1 MTPIESDGVYAG
13 IPYRV
18 LPDSSIEAMLPV
30 GLVKFKNIDQFLA
43 ATANAPAITSESRS
57 IMSRDVLEN
66 KNRQKTNVPASA
78 RPLDYYSI
86 LLEAIHKAE
95 HNSAQLRALVYER
108 ARFNLKREFLFGYSS
123 LGLSEV
129 VQHVNDF
136 ELAVARIEANVVDV
150 KPSPAYREQVE
161 PREIDHSS
169 SGGAVQIMPPTAA
182 PPIYEDFPS
191 YKWADNR
198 KLDRR
203 SIEAGTYLRA
213 ATLLLGSLLVAIVF
227 VGAMIAG
234 ALWHSPKEPSQIEI
248 AHKSPATG
256 DTSVSGSNSDEDS
269 AKPAK
274 NSSEVPFPLPTSFG
288 IYALSDNKLT
298 KLEALPIRVPD
309 PRVTLSAEITKPSIT
324 IISGNKLAFILFRRD
339 LLNNAPEKVTLRV
352 VARVA
357 RETKFVGG
365 KATIINFERAWR
377 VRNTSLE
384 YKVSPIVG
392 QPEMVI
398 AQTDDNQSLAA
409 GRYALVLNGIGY
421 DFTIEGGIQSPAH
434 CLEGFQASNGTVYS
448 ECRKVPSGGHASSG
462 L

>member
-1 MTPIESDGVYAG
+1 MTPFESDGVYAG

-18 LPDSSIEAMLPV
+18 LPDSSIEAMLPG
-30 GLVKFKNIDQFLA
+30 GLVKFKNMDQFLA
-43 ATANAPAITSESRS
+43 ASANAQAMRS
-57 IMSRDVLEN
+57 IMSHDVLEN
-66 KNRQKTNVPASA
+66 TNRQRANVPAST

-86 LLEAIHKAE
+86 LLEAIHKTE

-123 LGLSEV
+123 LGLSDV

-136 ELAVARIEANVVDV
+136 ELAIARIEANAVDV

-169 SGGAVQIMPPTAA
+169 SGSAVQIMPPKATSARF
-182 PPIYEDFPS
+182 EDVSS
-191 YKWADNR
+191 YQQVENR

-203 SIEAGTYLRA
+203 QKEAGQYLRA
-213 ATLLLGSLLVAIVF
+213 ATLIFGSSLVAIVF
-227 VGAMIAG
+227 IGALIAG
-234 ALWHSPKEPSQIEI
+234 TLWHSTKEPPQIEI

-256 DTSVSGSNSDEDS
+256 ETTVSGSNLIEDS
-269 AKPAK
+269 ARPAN
-274 NSSEVPFPLPTSFG
+274 NSSKVPFSLPTSFG
-288 IYALSDNKLT
+288 IYALSDDKLI
-298 KLEALPIRVPD
+298 KLETLPIRIPD
-309 PRVTLSAEITKPSIT
+309 PRVALSAEITKPSLT
-324 IISGNKLAFILFRRD
+324 TLSGNKLAFIFFRRD

-352 VARVA
+352 VARVV
-357 RETKFVGG
+357 RETKFVNS
-365 KATIINFERAWR
+365 KATIINLEGAWR

-384 YKVSPIVG
+384 YKVSPIAG
-392 QPEMVI
+392 QPEMII

-409 GRYALVLNGIGY
+409 GRYALALNGIGY
-421 DFTIEGGIQSPAH
+421 DFTIEGPVQSPAH

-448 ECRKVPSGGHASSG
+448 ECRKVPSSGHASSG